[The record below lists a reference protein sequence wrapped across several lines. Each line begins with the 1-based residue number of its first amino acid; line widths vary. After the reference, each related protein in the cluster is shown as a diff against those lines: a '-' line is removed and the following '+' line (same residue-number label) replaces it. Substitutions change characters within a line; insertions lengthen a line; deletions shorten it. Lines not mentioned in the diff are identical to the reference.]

1 MLEPLT
7 LGFMQRALVGG
18 VLAGFIASYY
28 GPFIVQRR
36 LAFLGSG
43 LSHAAFGGVALGL
56 LLGVAPLYVALPF
69 TVAIACA
76 IVWVRQQ
83 TVLQEDT
90 AIGIFFAVAMALGI
104 IFLSMTPGYTGD
116 AFAYLFGSILAITWG
131 DVAVIGAMAALTV
144 CLWPRWQAWA
154 YATFDR
160 TLAEADRHPVARED
174 YLLAAALAA
183 SVVVAMKIV
192 GIVLLA
198 SFLVL
203 PAAAARLCTS
213 TFSAMTAVSVILG
226 TTTVAAGLLL
236 SYYLDM
242 PSGPVIILTQAGV
255 FCGTMLLRRLR
266 G

>member
-1 MLEPLT
+1 
-7 LGFMQRALVGG
+7 LVGG
-18 VLAGFIASYY
+18 VLAGFVASYY

-56 LLGVAPLYVALPF
+56 LAGIAPIYVALPF
-69 TVAIACA
+69 TVAVACA

-83 TVLQEDT
+83 TVIQEDT
-90 AIGIFFAVAMALGI
+90 AIGIFFAVSMALGI

-131 DVAVIGAMAALTV
+131 DVAIIGAMALLTV

-160 TLAEADRHPVARED
+160 TLAEADRLAVVRED
-174 YLLAAALAA
+174 YLLAAVLAA
-183 SVVVAMKIV
+183 SVVVAIKVV

-203 PAAAARLCTS
+203 PAASARLCAH
-213 TFSAMTAVSVILG
+213 TFRTMTLLSVILG
-226 TTTVAAGLLL
+226 TTSVAMGLFL

-242 PSGPVIILTQAGV
+242 PSGPVIILTQASV
-255 FCGTMLLRRLR
+255 FCCAIAIGRFLE
-266 G
+266 